1 MKYIS
6 TQNAPQA
13 IGPYSQAIA
22 LDSLQ
27 NGLIFTSGAIA
38 LKTNGE
44 FVNGDIT
51 AQTKQVMQNLEAIL
65 REGGSSLDK
74 VLKTTCYL
82 ANMEDFGA
90 FNAEYEKAFGLHKP
104 ARTTIG
110 VKSLPKNALVE
121 VECIATK

>member
-1 MKYIS
+1 MKHIS

-22 LDSLQ
+22 LDSTQ

-38 LKTNGE
+38 LKPNGE

-51 AQTKQVMQNLEAIL
+51 AQTKQAMQNLEAIL

-90 FNAEYEKAFGLHKP
+90 FNAEYEKAFGSHKP

>member
-1 MKYIS
+1 MKHIS

-13 IGPYSQAIA
+13 IGPYSQAIT

-38 LKTNGE
+38 LKPNGE
-44 FVNGDIT
+44 FVDGDIT

-82 ANMEDFGA
+82 ANMEDFVA
-90 FNAEYEKAFGLHKP
+90 FNAEYEKAFGSHKP

>member
-13 IGPYSQAIA
+13 IGPYSQAIT

-38 LKTNGE
+38 LKPNGE
-44 FVNGDIT
+44 FANGDIT

>member
-1 MKYIS
+1 MKRIS

-38 LKTNGE
+38 LKPNGE

-90 FNAEYEKAFGLHKP
+90 FNVEYEKAFGLHKP

>member
-1 MKYIS
+1 MKHIS

-27 NGLIFTSGAIA
+27 NGLIFTSGVIA
-38 LKTNGE
+38 LKPNGE

>member
-1 MKYIS
+1 MTYIS
-6 TQNAPQA
+6 THNAPKA
-13 IGPYSQAIA
+13 IGPYSQGIS
-22 LDSLQ
+22 LDSAN

-38 LKTNGE
+38 LTPSGE
-44 FVNGDIT
+44 FIDGDIK
-51 AQTKQVMQNLEAIL
+51 AQTKQVMQNLQAIL
-65 REGGSSLDK
+65 KEAGSSLDK

-82 ANMEDFGA
+82 ANMEDFSA
-90 FNAEYEKAFGLHKP
+90 FNAEYEKAFGSHKP

>member
-1 MKYIS
+1 MTYIS
-6 TQNAPQA
+6 TDNAPKA
-13 IGPYSQAIA
+13 IGPYSQGIS
-22 LDSLQ
+22 LDLAS

-38 LKTNGE
+38 LTPSGE
-44 FVNGDIT
+44 FINGDIR
-51 AQTKQVMQNLEAIL
+51 AQTKQVMQNLQAIL
-65 REGGSSLDK
+65 KEAGSSLDK

-82 ANMEDFGA
+82 ANMEDFSA
-90 FNAEYEKAFGLHKP
+90 FNAEYEKAFGSHKP

>member
-1 MKYIS
+1 MKHIS

-38 LKTNGE
+38 LKPNGE

-104 ARTTIG
+104 ARTAIG

>member
-1 MKYIS
+1 MKHIS
-6 TQNAPQA
+6 TQNASQA

-38 LKTNGE
+38 LKPNGE

-90 FNAEYEKAFGLHKP
+90 FNAEYEKAFGSHKP

>member
-1 MKYIS
+1 MKHIS

-38 LKTNGE
+38 LKPSGE
-44 FVNGDIT
+44 FVDGDIT